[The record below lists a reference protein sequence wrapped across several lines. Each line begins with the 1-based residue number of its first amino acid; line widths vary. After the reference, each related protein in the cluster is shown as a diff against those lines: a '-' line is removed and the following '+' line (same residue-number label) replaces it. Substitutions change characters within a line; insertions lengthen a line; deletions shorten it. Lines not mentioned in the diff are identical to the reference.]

1 MRPLSASRL
10 AAVYLVVT
18 AAGFGGTWVA
28 APWATE
34 EIAPLTV
41 ATIRFAL
48 AAALLLGWSLLRGLP
63 LRLRRSDVPVIAG
76 VALTSV
82 AGYNVL
88 FLYGVTLAPAS
99 HGAVL
104 VPGLI
109 PMATLVLSRLVLGT
123 QVARRQVVGVLLSI
137 AGLALVVGPELGGDA
152 RTLAGDA
159 MFAVSAG
166 IWAAYTLIGRASRL
180 DSAVL
185 TLYGTAVGSL
195 VLLPLALLVPGG
207 PGSVSEA
214 SLRAILSVVYLG
226 SIGTVLSFVTF
237 LQGIR
242 LIGAARASAYTVLI
256 PVFGLTLTVSLLGEP
271 LTPLALVG
279 AVVVLI
285 GLRITQTGSASAPQP
300 AVGAQVAEAAEATT
314 ATEPA

>member
-1 MRPLSASRL
+1 MRSLAASRL
-10 AAVYLVVT
+10 AAIYLVVT
-18 AAGFGGTWVA
+18 AIGFGGTWVA
-28 APWATE
+28 APWATD

-48 AAALLLGWSLLRGLP
+48 AAALLLGWCLLRGLP
-63 LRLRRSDVPVIAG
+63 LRLRRADVPVIAG

-123 QVARRQVVGVLLSI
+123 QVARRQVLGVLLSI

-207 PGSVSEA
+207 PGPIADA

-237 LQGIR
+237 LQGVR

-256 PVFGLTLTVSLLGEP
+256 PVFGLTLTVSLLGEA

-279 AVVVLI
+279 AAIVLA
-285 GLRITQTGSASAPQP
+285 GLRITQSTGREHP
-300 AVGAQVAEAAEATT
+300 VV
-314 ATEPA
+314 EPA

>member
-1 MRPLSASRL
+1 MRSLSASRL
-10 AAVYLVVT
+10 AAIYLVVT

-48 AAALLLGWSLLRGLP
+48 AAVLLLGWCLLRGLP
-63 LRLRRSDVPVIAG
+63 LQLRRSDLAVIAG
-76 VALTSV
+76 VAVTSV

-109 PMATLVLSRLVLGT
+109 PMATLVLSRVVLGT
-123 QVARRQVVGVLLSI
+123 AATRRQVLGVLVSI
-137 AGLALVVGPELGGDA
+137 GGLALVVGPELGGDV

-166 IWAAYTLIGRASRL
+166 IWASYTLMGRASRL

-185 TLYGTAVGSL
+185 TLYGTALGSL
-195 VLLPLALLVPGG
+195 ILLPVAVVVGG
-207 PGSVSEA
+207 PGSVGDA
-214 SLRAILSVVYLG
+214 SLRAVLSVVYLG
-226 SIGTVLSFVTF
+226 SVGTVLSFVTF
-237 LQGIR
+237 LQGIK

-256 PVFGLTLTVSLLGEP
+256 PVFGLSLTVTLLGEP
-271 LTPLALVG
+271 LTPLAFVG
-279 AVVVLI
+279 AAVVLA
-285 GLRITQTGSASAPQP
+285 GLRLTQTGAAPSVPAPPETAQP
-300 AVGAQVAEAAEATT
+300 
-314 ATEPA
+314 EPA

>member
-10 AAVYLVVT
+10 AAIYLVVT

-28 APWATE
+28 APWATD
-34 EIAPLTV
+34 EIAPLAV

-48 AAALLLGWSLLRGLP
+48 AAALLLGWCLLRGLP
-63 LRLRRSDVPVIAG
+63 LRLRRSDLAVIAG
-76 VALTSV
+76 VAVTSV

-88 FLYGVTLAPAS
+88 FLYGVTLAPPS

-109 PMATLVLSRLVLGT
+109 PMATLILSRLVLGT
-123 QVARRQVVGVLLSI
+123 HVARRQVVGVLLSI

-159 MFAVSAG
+159 MFAVSAA

-185 TLYGTAVGSL
+185 TLYGTAAGSL
-195 VLLPLALLVPGG
+195 ILLPLALLVPGG
-207 PGSVSEA
+207 PGAVTDA

-256 PVFGLTLTVSLLGEP
+256 PVFGLTLTVGLLGDP

-279 AVVVLI
+279 AGVVLV
-285 GLRITQTGSASAPQP
+285 GLRVTQTGASVPPPP
-300 AVGAQVAEAAEATT
+300 AIPSEVAG

>member
-1 MRPLSASRL
+1 MRSLSASRL
-10 AAVYLVVT
+10 AAIYLVVT

-28 APWATE
+28 APWATD
-34 EIAPLTV
+34 EIAPLAV

-48 AAALLLGWSLLRGLP
+48 AAALLLGWCVLRGLP
-63 LRLRRSDVPVIAG
+63 LRLRRTDLPVIAG

-88 FLYGVTLAPAS
+88 FLYGVTLAPPS

-109 PMATLVLSRLVLGT
+109 PMATLILSRVVLGT
-123 QVARRQVVGVLLSI
+123 PVARRQVVGVLLSI
-137 AGLALVVGPELGGDA
+137 AGLALVVAPELGGDA

-159 MFAVSAG
+159 MFAVSAV

-195 VLLPLALLVPGG
+195 ILLPLALLVPGG
-207 PGSVSEA
+207 SGSPGDA
-214 SLRAILSVVYLG
+214 SLRALLSVVYLG

-256 PVFGLTLTVSLLGEP
+256 PVFGLTLTVALLGEP
-271 LTPLALVG
+271 ITPVALVG
-279 AVVVLI
+279 AVVVLA
-285 GLRITQTGSASAPQP
+285 GLRITQTGATLPPSAAT
-300 AVGAQVAEAAEATT
+300 GAEVAG